1 MKKLIVGRVP
11 GLVAIGALAIAW
23 SQGAL
28 AADIKIGYSGALTG
42 PVAYLEIDIR
52 RGAEM
57 AIEEVNAKG
66 GVKGNKLVLV
76 SRDDEHNP
84 VKTVA
89 NHREL
94 AEREKVVAM
103 IGTTNSAAM
112 LASVP
117 IINDELKIPILAPA
131 ADATAIIENDAW
143 KNKKDNYIFR
153 IGMYGRG
160 QSNFLVNSMVKKFG
174 YSKVGLLT
182 WTAGWG
188 VTGRGELN
196 RRLKELGMTAVSDET
211 YDTADTDLTP
221 QILKLQ
227 KAGAEVIIN
236 YGLVRENAF
245 VTRTK
250 QKLNDTTPYA
260 SAWGIAAPAFWKAAG
275 ETAEGVLTSTTII
288 IDGPQSPERMA
299 VLKKYGD
306 THKQEIEAPF
316 GFFAAYD
323 IIKLLAVV
331 MDKVG
336 TKPADI
342 RTGLENVPEF
352 KGLITHFKRPVFTRD
367 RHDALTEEDMVLGRW
382 TKGKL
387 LQVHYETGKGPYVI
401 LDSGEKK
408 FINTKTLALM

>member
-1 MKKLIVGRVP
+1 MAGGLGLLAASLIAFGSPTGVD
-11 GLVAIGALAIAW
+11 
-23 SQGAL
+23 

-42 PVAYLEIDIR
+42 PVAFLGLDIR

-57 AIEEVNAKG
+57 ALEEINAKG

-94 AEREKVVAM
+94 VEREKVVAL

-112 LASVP
+112 LATVP
-117 IINDELKIPILAPA
+117 IINDELKVPILAPA
-131 ADATAIIENDAW
+131 ADATAIVENEAW

-160 QSNFLVNSMVKKFG
+160 QSNFLINSMVEKFG
-174 YSKVGLLT
+174 YKKVGLLT

-196 RRLKELGMTAVSDET
+196 RRLKELGMAPVADET
-211 YDTADTDLTP
+211 FDSADTDVTP
-221 QILKLQ
+221 QILKLRN
-227 KAGAEVIIN
+227 AGAEVIVN

-250 QKLNDTTPYA
+250 QKLADTTPYA

-275 ETAEGVLTSTTII
+275 ESAEGVLTSTTIT
-288 IDGPQSPERMA
+288 IDGPQSPERQA
-299 VLKKYGD
+299 VLKKYAD
-306 THKQEIEAPF
+306 KHKQIMDAPF

-323 IIKLLAVV
+323 IVYLLANV
-331 MDKVG
+331 MEKVG
-336 TKPADI
+336 TKPAAI
-342 RTGLENVPEF
+342 RAGLENVPEF
-352 KGLITHFKRPVFTRD
+352 KGLITHFRRPVFTRD
-367 RHDALTEEDMVLGRW
+367 RHDALTEADMILGRW
-382 TKGKL
+382 TNGKL
-387 LQVHYETGKGPYVI
+387 LQVHYESGKGPYVMI
-401 LDSGEKK
+401 DANTKK
-408 FINTKTLALM
+408 YIDAKTLALK